1 MGFPAL
7 RALTVL
13 LALGLATSLRAAEP
27 VPLGACGPLD
37 RPYDVVQLLGGQL
50 RRLGNVPIARLGLLA
65 FRNGHPAPIPF
76 QVDERTGGKL
86 ALPEGPEPTHDDPA
100 NVLDPDDLVVFMACD
115 VGEQGSASALEASLA
130 ATGLTAWREVRI
142 EDAFHHTA
150 GFVYLINADHPPTTD
165 RRYVAYEPRGDLVS
179 AARYRVG
186 LVHALPTYFA
196 LAEQGSPGPN
206 LIDGLR
212 LRAEATLRA
221 DLAHWTLNEQQG
233 HHELIAWKVGPVRVI
248 RRSRHQVDIGLGIRL
263 TAGLAHTY
271 FYAQRVFGPGSL
283 KLPFS
288 PGLFFKDIRAM
299 GGADGRDLQGWHY
312 YSVGTPMKGFL
323 IDGHADAVESAFD
336 ARGDWFVLAGHD
348 AGLFFATRLSEN
360 LARAIPLRLVYR
372 DDAMRPYPPETIP
385 GTVPLVGYEGRGV
398 ERLAAGRYTFELH
411 VLIIGAYHPGDERRL
426 IGEIDTP
433 LTFAVTA
440 AGPAGST
447 P

>member
-1 MGFPAL
+1 MIL
-7 RALTVL
+7 RALTAWLVL
-13 LALGLATSLRAAEP
+13 GIAAFLRAAEP

-50 RRLGNVPIARLGLLA
+50 RRLGNVPIARLGVLA
-65 FRNGHPAPIPF
+65 FRNGHVAPIPF

-100 NVLDPDDLVVFMACD
+100 GVLDPDDLVVFMACD
-115 VGEQGSASALEASLA
+115 AGEQGSASALEASLGA
-130 ATGLTAWREVRI
+130 AGLTAWREVRI

-165 RRYVAYEPRGDLVS
+165 RRYVAYEPHGDLVS

-196 LAEQGSPGPN
+196 LVAQGSPGPN

-233 HHELIAWKVGPVRVI
+233 HHELIAWKAGPVRVI
-248 RRSRHQVDIGLGIRL
+248 RRSRHQVDLGLGVRL

-288 PGLFFKDIRAM
+288 PGLLFKDIRAF
-299 GGADGRDLQGWHY
+299 GGADGRDLLGWRY
-312 YSVGTPMKGFL
+312 YSAGTSKNGFL
-323 IDGHADAVESAFD
+323 VDGHTDPAEAAFD
-336 ARGDWFVLAGHD
+336 AHGDWFVLAGQD
-348 AGLFFATRLSEN
+348 AGLFFVTRMSEN
-360 LARAIPLRLVYR
+360 LARAIPLKLVYR
-372 DDAMRPYPPETIP
+372 DDAARPYPPETIP
-385 GTVPLVGYEGRGV
+385 GTVPLVGYEGRRV
-398 ERLAAGRYTFELH
+398 EKLAAGRYTFELH
-411 VLIIGAYHPGDERRL
+411 VLIMGHYHPGDEKHL

-433 LTFAVTA
+433 LTAAVTA
-440 AGPAGST
+440 SGPAGSA